1 MMTHMEEKKN
11 SGKKMA
17 TKKVKGKKGE
27 CWVLNLWE
35 VG

>member
-1 MMTHMEEKKN
+1 MMTHIDEKRN

-27 CWVLNLWE
+27 CGRLGDQL
-35 VG
+35 